1 MQKKKDH
8 LTLSTDIDDH
18 RILYSDWIKDTPSH
32 NQTKKLVSH
41 ATSLDNYLRAKNE
54 RNWLIPFR
62 DTDGL
67 RILQSD

>member
-18 RILYSDWIKDTPSH
+18 RILYSDWTKDTPSH

-54 RNWLIPFR
+54 R
-62 DTDGL
+62 D
-67 RILQSD
+67 